1 MKRAARISHLKPSPI
16 RMLSEGAPPHAIPLG
31 LGEPTWPLPEP
42 ARRALAQ
49 QKGPCAYGPNQGS
62 AELRLAVA
70 GWHGAHP
77 DEVLITTGSE
87 GALFSLFQAF
97 LDPGDA
103 VLVPDPGF
111 PAYPALA
118 KLASAEAV
126 PYHLNAAD
134 HFRLD
139 ADAFAETLDRT
150 PNAKLAVVNV
160 PSNPTGGGAH
170 PTELARIADACEAR
184 GVLLISD
191 EVYRDLYFGARPPT
205 LREVSDHGV
214 VVTSVSKG
222 WGAPGL
228 RVGWIV
234 GDPDILASARLVHS
248 YAVTAASA
256 ESQRAA
262 TALVHESH
270 DILPAAR
277 REVQARWEALSGA
290 LRQALGIHPH
300 PPDGSFYHW
309 MPLPEHARK
318 DPMAF
323 CIRLRN
329 EGGVVVVPGFTFGE
343 AGRPFLRLSFA
354 APPEQIA
361 IGIMR
366 LRPFWEAVEP

>member
-1 MKRAARISHLKPSPI
+1 MKRAARISQLKPSPI
-16 RMLSEGAPPHAIPLG
+16 RILSEGAPPHAIPLG
-31 LGEPTWPLPEP
+31 LGEPTWELPEP
-42 ARRALAQ
+42 ARRALAK
-49 QKGPCAYGPNQGS
+49 QKGPCPYGPNQGT

-70 GWHGAHP
+70 SWHGAHP
-77 DEVLITTGSE
+77 EEVLITTGSQ

-118 KLASAEAV
+118 KLAGAEAV
-126 PYHLNAAD
+126 PYELNGANR
-134 HFRLD
+134 FRLD
-139 ADAFAETLDRT
+139 ADAFEAVLART
-150 PNAKLAVVNV
+150 PKAKVAVVNV
-160 PSNPTGGGAH
+160 PSNPTGGGTQ
-170 PTELARIADACEAR
+170 PGELARVADACEAR

-191 EVYRDLYFGARPPT
+191 EVYRDLYFGPRPPT

-234 GDPDILASARLVHS
+234 GDPDILASARLVHG
-248 YAVTAASA
+248 YAVTAAA
-256 ESQRAA
+256 TDCQRAA
-262 TALVHESH
+262 TALVQESGV
-270 DILPAAR
+270 ILPAAR
-277 REVQARWEALSGA
+277 REIGARWEALA
-290 LRQALGIHPH
+290 QALKAGLGLEAQ
-300 PPDGSFYHW
+300 PPDGAFYYW
-309 MPLPEHARK
+309 LPLPEHARK

-329 EGGVVVVPGFTFGE
+329 EGGVVLVPGHTFGE

-354 APPEQIA
+354 ARPEQIA
-361 IGIMR
+361 IGVLR
-366 LRPFWEAVEP
+366 LRPFGEKP

>member
-1 MKRAARISHLKPSPI
+1 MKRAARIAQLKPSPI
-16 RMLSEGAPPHAIPLG
+16 RILSEGAPPHAIPLG
-31 LGEPTWPLPEP
+31 LGEPTWALPEP

-49 QKGPCAYGPNQGS
+49 QKGACAYGPNQGLP
-62 AELRLAVA
+62 ELRLAVA

-77 DEVLITTGSE
+77 EEVLITTGSQ

-118 KLASAEAV
+118 RLAGAEAV
-126 PYHLNAAD
+126 PYLLNPGD

-139 ADAFAETLDRT
+139 ADAFEAALAQA
-150 PNAKLAVVNV
+150 PKAKIAVVNV
-160 PSNPTGGGAH
+160 PSNPTGGGTR
-170 PTELARIADACEAR
+170 PSELARVADACEAR
-184 GVLLISD
+184 GLLLISD

-228 RVGWIV
+228 RVGWII
-234 GDPDILASARLVHS
+234 GDPEILAPARLVHS
-248 YAVTAASA
+248 YAVTAAST

-262 TALVHESH
+262 TALVHESQV
-270 DILPAAR
+270 ILSAAR
-277 REVQARWEALSGA
+277 QEVRARWEALASA
-290 LRQALGIHPH
+290 LQHGLGIEAQ
-300 PPDGSFYHW
+300 PPDGAFYYW
-309 MPLPEHARK
+309 MPLPDHARR

-323 CIRLRN
+323 CIHLRN
-329 EGGVVVVPGFTFGE
+329 ERGVVVVPGHTFGE

-361 IGIMR
+361 LGILRM
-366 LRPFWEAVEP
+366 RPFWEAPE